1 MQTRILAF
9 IVKQESMN
17 LRGAINFTYGL
28 FSQVAHFKRLR
39 LRDCTG
45 KLPYLEENLCA
56 IMAVRVSAEI
66 ESGTLNL
73 GRESLIVIEKMI
85 LSRKITSV
93 AAKPL
98 NLISF
103 FISDNAI
110 IHFIILVNII
120 CCNIILEYRGKYI
133 FFFAMSNN
141 YIIKIMTTTFCN
153 EIQVYHNKENMWHN

>member
-1 MQTRILAF
+1 
-9 IVKQESMN
+9 
-17 LRGAINFTYGL
+17 
-28 FSQVAHFKRLR
+28 
-39 LRDCTG
+39 
-45 KLPYLEENLCA
+45 
-56 IMAVRVSAEI
+56 MASRVSAEI

-93 AAKPL
+93 AA
-98 NLISF
+98 NLTCIKTTESYFF